1 MFLLPYYPPPFA
13 NFEYILW
20 LTINYPTHLQE
31 NSITT
36 KTAGITNT
44 ISGVG
49 GGCGGGGRNFS
60 RCTTAA
66 IIFIFKNSTNNN
78 KNILK
83 APSILPKEYRKGQDI
98 FCNVIVR
105 LRHNLSSY
113 DCEIIVKVAI
123 VVCIIAV
130 QIKTI
135 ELQTTISTKGT
146 NNIFNMISPASTCMG
161 TIHKYYEK
169 IKDATEERK
178 P

>member
-1 MFLLPYYPPPFA
+1 MEGLNISFGPIPNMQVIGRSNSGRRTNLMRMISSLIHNDNELISIMNQTLGNNESDNKSNIYLLS
-13 NFEYILW
+13 
-20 LTINYPTHLQE
+20 PT
-31 NSITT
+31 
-36 KTAGITNT
+36 
-44 ISGVG
+44 
-49 GGCGGGGRNFS
+49 
-60 RCTTAA
+60 
-66 IIFIFKNSTNNN
+66 TNNN

-98 FCNVIVR
+98 SCKAIVR
-105 LRHNLSSY
+105 LRHNLTSY